1 MFAEMLINGVDINVY
16 NARLQTYSV
25 SGTSLAN
32 NLSTVNTLLRMPSL
46 FSTTLG
52 TRTLTIT
59 LTFKP
64 SRHGSDSRGMS
75 VAEKLATAAE
85 NITRFEAE
93 IVGKTVEITLP
104 DGYIYTSLATALPA
118 ATFDSSG
125 EHDVTYTF
133 SAIRHF
139 SEDVQAVEPN
149 GKVFCK
155 STTKTPVK
163 FVVSVPTAADS
174 LTVFGITVKNV
185 TANAEIIIDGIDGIV
200 TMNGAN
206 KLLDTDLIDFP
217 YLNPGY
223 NIVSCSDTSASIKV
237 IYTPVYV

>member
-1 MFAEMLINGVDINVY
+1 MYEEMLINGVDINVY

-25 SGTSLAN
+25 SGTTVTN
-32 NLSTVNTLLRMPSL
+32 NQSTVNTLLRMPSL

-59 LTFKP
+59 LTFRP
-64 SRHGSDSRGMS
+64 SQHGSDSRGMS

-85 NITRFEAE
+85 NITKFEAD
-93 IVGKTVEITLP
+93 IVGKIVEITLP
-104 DGYIYTSLATALPA
+104 DGFIYTALVTTLPA

-133 SAIRHF
+133 SAIRH
-139 SEDVQAVEPN
+139 SAEDVQTVEPN

-163 FVVSVPTAADS
+163 FVVTVPAAISS
-174 LTVFGITVKNV
+174 LTVYGVTINDV

-200 TMNGAN
+200 TMDGDN
-206 KLLDTDLIDFP
+206 KLLDTDLVDFP

-223 NIVSCSDTSASIKV
+223 NVISCSAPSASIKV

>member
-25 SGTSLAN
+25 SGTTVAN

-93 IVGKTVEITLP
+93 IVGKTVEIALP
-104 DGYIYTSLATALPA
+104 DGYIYTALVTTLPA
-118 ATFDSSG
+118 AAFDCSG

-133 SAIRHF
+133 SAIRH
-139 SEDVQAVEPN
+139 SAEDVQAVEPN

-163 FVVSVPTAADS
+163 FVVNVSVAAVT
-174 LTVFGITVKNV
+174 LTVYGITVNNV
-185 TANAEIIIDGIDGIV
+185 TANAEIIIDGIDGII
-200 TMNGAN
+200 TMNGRN
-206 KLLDTDLIDFP
+206 KVMDTDLVDFP
-217 YLNPGY
+217 FLNPGY
-223 NIVSCSDTSASIKV
+223 NVISCSETSASIKV

>member
-1 MFAEMLINGVDINVY
+1 MFSEMLINGVDINVY

-25 SGTSLAN
+25 SGTTVAN

-104 DGYIYTSLATALPA
+104 DGYIYTALATALPA

-163 FVVSVPTAADS
+163 FVVSVTTEAES
-174 LTVFGITVKNV
+174 ITVFGITVNNV

-206 KLLDTDLIDFP
+206 KLLDTDLVDFP

-223 NIVSCSDTSASIKV
+223 NVISCSDISASIKV

>member
-25 SGTSLAN
+25 SGTTVTN
-32 NLSTVNTLLRMPSL
+32 NQSTVNTLLRMPSL
-46 FSTTLG
+46 FSATLG

-104 DGYIYTSLATALPA
+104 DGYIYTALVTTLPA

-133 SAIRHF
+133 SAIRHS
-139 SEDVQAVEPN
+139 SEDVKAVEPN

-163 FVVSVPTAADS
+163 FVVNIPTAADS
-174 LTVFGITVKNV
+174 LTVFGITVNNV

-206 KLLDTDLIDFP
+206 KLLDTDLVDFP

-223 NIVSCSDTSASIKV
+223 NVISCSDTSASIKV

>member
-25 SGTSLAN
+25 SGTTVAN

-64 SRHGSDSRGMS
+64 SRHGSDSRETS

-104 DGYIYTSLATALPA
+104 DGHIYTALVTALPA

-133 SAIRHF
+133 SAIRHS
-139 SEDVQAVEPN
+139 SEDVKEVEPN

-174 LTVFGITVKNV
+174 LTVYGITVNNV
-185 TANAEIIIDGIDGIV
+185 TANSEIIIDGIDGIV

-206 KLLDTDLIDFP
+206 KLLDTDLVDFP

-223 NIVSCSDTSASIKV
+223 NVISCSDTSASIKV

>member
-25 SGTSLAN
+25 SGTTVAN
-32 NLSTVNTLLRMPSL
+32 NQSTVNTLLRMPSL

-104 DGYIYTSLATALPA
+104 DGYIYTALATALPA

-133 SAIRHF
+133 SAIRH
-139 SEDVQAVEPN
+139 SAEDVQEVKPN

-163 FVVSVPTAADS
+163 FVVSVPTAAES
-174 LTVFGITVKNV
+174 ITVFGITVNNV
-185 TANAEIIIDGIDGIV
+185 TANSEIIIDSIDGIV

-206 KLLDTDLIDFP
+206 KLLDTDLVDFP

-223 NIVSCSDTSASIKV
+223 NVISCSDTSASIKV